1 MNAFLTITSLDE
13 AILLR
18 MQAYIY
24 RSRKKEDTYV
34 FLAKEDGFDVL
45 PAGLDAQLA
54 PWDSVMTLELHPER
68 KLARGN
74 AAAVMENLSQRGFH
88 LQFPPASTFDPMS
101 SDWGTDA

>member
-1 MNAFLTITSLDE
+1 MNAFLTIAGLVNV
-13 AILLR
+13 ILLR

-34 FLAKEDGFDVL
+34 FLAKENGFDVL
-45 PAGLDAQLA
+45 PAGLEKQLA
-54 PWDSVMTLELHPER
+54 PWETVMTLALNPER

-74 AAAVMENLSQRGFH
+74 AVEVMENLASRGFH
-88 LQFPPASTFDPMS
+88 LQFPPASTIDPMT